1 MNILFL
7 CGSAEPGK
15 DGVGDYTRRL
25 CGELIRTG
33 HMAQIVSLC
42 DKHVVSFITQNQVI
56 EETPVIVRRIP
67 ITTSYNLRLAW
78 TQEIVKEVA
87 PDWISLQFV
96 PNGFNHKGLPLWL
109 PVFLKKINADSRNHI
124 MFHELAF
131 PNNSIKNR
139 CIRFLQIQII
149 KLIVFNF
156 KPNVINTHT
165 PYYLKLL
172 SSLKII
178 AYPLS
183 LFSNIPKINSI
194 ENSTNSNIF
203 KLGLFSKIIYSE
215 QINKILENLTNL
227 LIKENKLFEIIL
239 LGGTKQ
245 DAQNFKNSVI
255 NNNKIKAQVVIKG
268 FLSNNELSIELQKLN
283 IGLTPVSNHLLGKS
297 GSVSAFLE
305 HGISIIAPII
315 SDENGFNEIG
325 FFDEKTKKYIIQDLT
340 NFDVVSIE
348 KTSIKI
354 NSVEDVSFIF
364 INYLEG

>member
-1 MNILFL
+1 M
-7 CGSAEPGK
+7 
-15 DGVGDYTRRL
+15 
-25 CGELIRTG
+25 
-33 HMAQIVSLC
+33 
-42 DKHVVSFITQNQVI
+42 
-56 EETPVIVRRIP
+56 
-67 ITTSYNLRLAW
+67 
-78 TQEIVKEVA
+78 
-87 PDWISLQFV
+87 
-96 PNGFNHKGLPLWL
+96 
-109 PVFLKKINADSRNHI
+109 
-124 MFHELAF
+124 
-131 PNNSIKNR
+131 
-139 CIRFLQIQII
+139 
-149 KLIVFNF
+149 
-156 KPNVINTHT
+156 
-165 PYYLKLL
+165 
-172 SSLKII
+172 
-178 AYPLS
+178 
-183 LFSNIPKINSI
+183 
-194 ENSTNSNIF
+194 
-203 KLGLFSKIIYSE
+203 FSKIIYSE